1 MNDTTNNTVN
11 NSTEN
16 QQDAQNVAEESM
28 VATPKISIDDFCKV
42 EMKIG
47 KVLTAERVEGSDK
60 LLKLS
65 VDFAESTPRQ
75 VLSGI
80 GKAFTPEDI
89 IGQSFPFVTNL
100 QPRKIMGMESQAM
113 ILAVSDDSGLALL
126 KPTKDIVA
134 GTHLS

>member
-1 MNDTTNNTVN
+1 MNDQTQSTTETA
-11 NSTEN
+11 STASEQPAN
-16 QQDAQNVAEESM
+16 EV
-28 VATPKISIDDFCKV
+28 VKISIDDFAKM

-47 KVLTAERVEGSDK
+47 KILSAERVEGSDK

-65 VDFAESTPRQ
+65 VDFAESEPRQ

-80 GKAFTPEDI
+80 GKTFSPEEI

-100 QPRKIMGMESQAM
+100 MPRKIMGMESQAM

-126 KPTKDIVA
+126 KPTKEITA